1 MKQADVGTAAGAA
14 HDRAAVTDLAR
25 AAGGSEAFRPSRAF
39 SVTCIGILVADVVA
53 LGVGTLP
60 EGDGLV
66 LSDKINLRPGG
77 SALNTAGVLAQWGQN
92 VTLTG
97 RVGDDTFGRFLEE
110 SAIACG
116 IAPAIV
122 VDGSTAT
129 SSSLVLVRPDSRRV
143 FVHDIGANGRL
154 EARDIG
160 DDVLHARDA
169 LHVGGAL
176 VLPALDGEPLATV
189 LEKARRAGLTTSLDT
204 TWDATGQW
212 SRVLPCLKS
221 ADLFAPGLG
230 EAQAISGES
239 DPARAAAFLR
249 DQGAQRVA
257 IKMGS
262 AGCWIDDGDDRGLV
276 TGYKVAAVDGTGA
289 GDAFCAGLLY
299 GTLAG
304 WTLRE
309 AASLGNAAGA
319 LCTTKV
325 GGVGAYDLD
334 VTLALQNE
342 THAAQSRPFGA

>member
-1 MKQADVGTAAGAA
+1 MAATDIARTARVSETF
-14 HDRAAVTDLAR
+14 RAA
-25 AAGGSEAFRPSRAF
+25 RAF
-39 SVTCIGILVADVVA
+39 SITCVGILVADVVA
-53 LGVGTLP
+53 LGIGELP

-66 LSDKINLRPGG
+66 LSDGINLRPGG
-77 SALNTAGVLAQWGQN
+77 SALNTAGVLARWGQN

-97 RVGDDTFGRFLEE
+97 RVGDDTFGRFLEN
-110 SAIACG
+110 AATACG
-116 IAPAIV
+116 IAPAIM
-122 VDGSTAT
+122 VDRTTAT

-154 EARDIG
+154 EARDISH
-160 DDVLHARDA
+160 DVLHARDA
-169 LHVGGAL
+169 LHVAGAL
-176 VLPALDGEPLATV
+176 VLPALDGEPLAAV
-189 LEKARRAGLTTSLDT
+189 LENARRAGLTTSLDT
-204 TWDATGQW
+204 TWDATGRW
-212 SRVLPCLKS
+212 SRVLPCLEV
-221 ADLFAPGLG
+221 ADLFAPGLA

-249 DQGAQRVA
+249 NQGAQRVA

-276 TGYKVAAVDGTGA
+276 PGYTVSAVDGTGA

-319 LCTTKV
+319 LCTTSV
-325 GGVGAYDLD
+325 GGITAYDLD
-334 VTLALQNE
+334 VTLAFQDE
-342 THAAQSRPFGA
+342 AQAAHSSLLLHDRV